1 MAVFGDVFTETAAV
15 AGAALLR
22 QPPIAASGSSR
33 PLTSGGGAHKVEAAI
48 VPHDGVM
55 CRALHIVVALAL
67 LAGQWALIAHQ
78 LDLRAHSPGHHCEV
92 CVAAAPC
99 AGTVPEV
106 GWAAL
111 PEGVTPQASPL
122 TDLRG
127 GTVRVTLPPA
137 RAPPDLLV

>member
-1 MAVFGDVFTETAAV
+1 VGQSILVREAVQ
-15 AGAALLR
+15 R
-22 QPPIAASGSSR
+22 R
-33 PLTSGGGAHKVEAAI
+33 AI
-48 VPHDGVM
+48 Y
-55 CRALHIVVALAL
+55 IVVAIAL
-67 LAGQWALIAHQ
+67 LVGQWAFIAHQ
-78 LDLRAHSPGHHCEV
+78 LDLRAHSPGHHCEA

-122 TDLRG
+122 PDLRG

>member
-1 MAVFGDVFTETAAV
+1 M
-15 AGAALLR
+15 
-22 QPPIAASGSSR
+22 
-33 PLTSGGGAHKVEAAI
+33 
-48 VPHDGVM
+48 PHDGVM
-55 CRALHIVVALAL
+55 RRALHIVVALAL
-67 LAGQWALIAHQ
+67 LAGQWGLIAHQ

-111 PEGVTPQASPL
+111 PEGVTPQASLLP
-122 TDLRG
+122 DLRG